1 MDENIKSKSE
11 LMEKNLDRVINWVNN
26 CDQKA
31 SILLALLGLV
41 VTLVF
46 TSDVFVKIDSIII
59 TPFFTY
65 LKTGEGYFCF
75 IRTLLSILLFVS
87 LISVSLLIKYLI
99 ATLSANL
106 NYDKIRDKEPGMV
119 EKSYIY
125 FNSIANMK
133 YNDFNPSTDAYYED
147 LRSQVYANSLICK
160 KKFENYAKA
169 IRCIYVALPSL
180 FLSFLL
186 ISLI

>member
-59 TPFFTY
+59 TPFF
-65 LKTGEGYFCF
+65 FF
-75 IRTLLSILLFVS
+75 F
-87 LISVSLLIKYLI
+87 
-99 ATLSANL
+99 
-106 NYDKIRDKEPGMV
+106 
-119 EKSYIY
+119 
-125 FNSIANMK
+125 
-133 YNDFNPSTDAYYED
+133 
-147 LRSQVYANSLICK
+147 
-160 KKFENYAKA
+160 
-169 IRCIYVALPSL
+169 
-180 FLSFLL
+180 
-186 ISLI
+186 